1 MKYNILVLLTKYNKF
16 EMLVLE
22 FWTKTFLFTR
32 SKHWVHTLNFS
43 LFTKQTYRN
52 IFCTMSVHKKP
63 LFFWNSIKIRYVF
76 FTKRTILK
84 KRIYKPFS

>member
-63 LFFWNSIKIRYVF
+63 LFFLEFYQD
-76 FTKRTILK
+76 TICFLYEKNHIEK
-84 KRIYKPFS
+84 KNL